1 MAAKYYDSTL
11 VKLNPKTREF
21 YKIQKKRKDLDEAIR
36 LETSTKRNDSILN
49 VLALSPTERNA
60 YYEKH
65 IVAIKKQD
73 SIKLVKEEIQKQKLA
88 NIERNLT
95 ASSADP
101 GAVATGPGLQ
111 KKAAY
116 LPPSDNQQ
124 TEATNT
130 FYFYNPKTVAFGKL
144 EFKKMFGNRAL
155 VENWLFSNVKKGA
168 NDTAE
173 EVTADEELTSQ
184 KKW

>member
-1 MAAKYYDSTL
+1 
-11 VKLNPKTREF
+11 
-21 YKIQKKRKDLDEAIR
+21 
-36 LETSTKRNDSILN
+36 
-49 VLALSPTERNA
+49 LSPAERNA

-111 KKAAY
+111 NKAAY

-124 TEATNT
+124 AEATNT

-144 EFKKMFGNRAL
+144 EFKKCL
-155 VENWLFSNVKKGA
+155 EIELWLRIGYS
-168 NDTAE
+168 
-173 EVTADEELTSQ
+173 LM
-184 KKW
+184 

>member
-36 LETSTKRNDSILN
+36 LETSTKRNDSILK
-49 VLALSPTERNA
+49 VVALSSSERNA
-60 YYEKH
+60 YFEKH

-73 SIKLVKEEIQKQKLA
+73 SIRLAKEEIQKQKLA
-88 NIERNLT
+88 NIERNLS
-95 ASSADP
+95 ASSSDP
-101 GAVATGPGLQ
+101 AAVATGPGLPN
-111 KKAAY
+111 KNAI

-124 TEATNT
+124 TEANNT

-144 EFKKMFGNRAL
+144 EFKKNVWKSCLSRKL
-155 VENWLFSNVKKGA
+155 VVL
-168 NDTAE
+168 
-173 EVTADEELTSQ
+173 
-184 KKW
+184 